1 MFEKFLSRGTPKS
14 IRVSRTSPA
23 VQVRVHSPS
32 LVAKRRRPRAVGQA
46 PHTARQRSRGGVRA
60 QDAGRCG
67 GAEVYALN
75 NARRCCS
82 GKFEFGR
89 ITIVEGAAA
98 TRRAGSAASRR
109 SSSGAHHQPQG
120 AAAALAPLWRQCRK
134 NCGSNSIALTAIVSD
149 CNCGAVYAMRMHL
162 TQPWLS
168 SHTHAAYRQPPTLP
182 H

>member
-1 MFEKFLSRGTPKS
+1 MFEKFPSRGTPKS

-32 LVAKRRRPRAVGQA
+32 LIAKRRKPREVGQA

-109 SSSGAHHQPQG
+109 SSRGAQHQPQG
-120 AAAALAPLWRQCRK
+120 AASAVAPLWRQCRK
-134 NCGSNSIALTAIVSD
+134 NLGNSSVALAATVSAY
-149 CNCGAVYAMRMHL
+149 NCGAFSAMRMHL

-168 SHTHAAYRQPPTLP
+168 SHTHAYRQPPTL
-182 H
+182 